1 MDPFYTKKYY
11 IKLIE
16 AICDSGASASFAVIF
31 IRIMLTYFFHAAICA
46 TLENCVGFLADEFND
61 IAHTRAF
68 IALYYLRHQRCWIFA
83 GSNNS
88 GLFATLIAG
97 ITHPFAIW

>member
-1 MDPFYTKKYY
+1 MFHFY
-11 IKLIE
+11 LWLR
-16 AICDSGASASFAVIF
+16 ICDSGASASFAVIF
-31 IRIMLTYFFHAAICA
+31 IRRMLAHFFHAAICA
-46 TLENCVGFLADEFND
+46 TLENCVGFLVDEFND
-61 IAHTRAF
+61 IVRTRAF
-68 IALYYLRHQRCWIFA
+68 IALSYRRHQRCRIFA